1 MRENWRWDSTATA
14 SSSQPD
20 ISLFW
25 LLLLI
30 LLQLL
35 KIRICLV
42 EHLLLSKSSFFPE
55 TILFLFTIYVIVTQ
69 YHLTSWGRGFEGP
82 VSQLQTWQEHI
93 SLQAWQKNYLWCYN
107 AVRTQRG
114 RRNDPNNLRSAIIY
128 LKHVSSWKS
137 DGQQSYIKLEI
148 RWKVG
153 KNFFS
158 AEFNCSDHH
167 EITIFSTDTIPNAH
181 SLGKW
186 DNTTADII
194 LSWNIRTFITKSL
207 LSSKQ
212 DSFFATTGCWRQEAL
227 TRPSTRHLLGMG

>member
-82 VSQLQTWQEHI
+82 VSQLQSWQEHI
-93 SLQAWQKNYLWCYN
+93 LASLTKSYLWCYN

-114 RRNDPNNLRSAIIY
+114 GRNDPHNLSSAIFIWNVYPLEKVSGGKFAPKLRS
-128 LKHVSSWKS
+128 
-137 DGQQSYIKLEI
+137 DE
-148 RWKVG
+148 RW
-153 KNFFS
+153 
-158 AEFNCSDHH
+158 AR
-167 EITIFSTDTIPNAH
+167 
-181 SLGKW
+181 
-186 DNTTADII
+186 I
-194 LSWNIRTFITKSL
+194 LSQQNSIVLIIAKS
-207 LSSKQ
+207 Q
-212 DSFFATTGCWRQEAL
+212 YF
-227 TRPSTRHLLGMG
+227 